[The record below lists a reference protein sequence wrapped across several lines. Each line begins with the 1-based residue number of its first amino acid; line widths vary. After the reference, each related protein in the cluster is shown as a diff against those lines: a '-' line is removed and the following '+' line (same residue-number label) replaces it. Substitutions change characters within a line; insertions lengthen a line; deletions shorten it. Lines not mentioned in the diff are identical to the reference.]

1 MSRRGSEVCTYA
13 IHGVVKKKK
22 SHGSRWCS
30 KQPNDFAHLF
40 MELKIAKIW
49 KDATNVYLKMK
60 TTQTQQTNKITSE
73 NRNKHKQILQLVEV
87 QPKGTTT
94 IRHLKLCVWE
104 M

>member
-1 MSRRGSEVCTYA
+1 
-13 IHGVVKKKK
+13 
-22 SHGSRWCS
+22 
-30 KQPNDFAHLF
+30 

-104 M
+104 MWSPITFLKVRALNVEYLLYCQYFG